1 MIIDYK
7 TIIGGLYM
15 DNNQKRALVK
25 CIVSG
30 IVISIVL
37 VGIGFIIKSNS
48 SYTFKDIIFLEGIAL
63 IGIAV
68 LASIGG
74 NPLGLSMQG
83 LGSSGA
89 QYAATANLEITK
101 REKESTKDLVKNTL
115 SIGLST
121 ISLVLGGLIC
131 IVINFII

>member
-1 MIIDYK
+1 
-7 TIIGGLYM
+7 M
-15 DNNQKRALVK
+15 DNNQKKAIGK
-25 CIVSG
+25 CILGG
-30 IVISIVL
+30 IIIAIIF
-37 VGIGFIIKSNS
+37 VGIGFLIKPKTS
-48 SYTFKDIIFLEGIAL
+48 FELRDVLFVEGIAL
-63 IGIAV
+63 IAVSV

-74 NPLGLSMQG
+74 NPMGISMQG

-89 QYAATANLEITK
+89 QYAATANLEISK

-121 ISLVLGGLIC
+121 ISLALGGIIC